1 MSQYK
6 NKKSRTV
13 NFYHLEGEDK
23 ALKKIDDK
31 IKHTYNLLKCHHSDK
46 IETIDIKD
54 NKYYICGM
62 NKAYVDESGQIY
74 AWLINLSRLDPTS
87 PIQVGDMKKNIEQRN
102 KTLPITDDQG
112 RVVNTQFLYDTHTHI
127 CAFART
133 DGGVNRILFTTFLL
147 KFCDIKE
154 LDLAI
159 VPDEIAINKLDK
171 MQDTSSIT
179 YSIAKINNLNSVE
192 DDTRDEIKDIE
203 YASGVGAQKM
213 TICLQA
219 NSLKSKD
226 IIAKAKFLFKHSESL
241 DITKLKVKGINDDG
255 VSDLVDLVQ
264 HKLAF
269 HDYVEYDNIIT
280 VENMFGFL
288 EKAYHR
294 YYDYCVHYFE

>member
-1 MSQYK
+1 MGQYK

-23 ALKKIDDK
+23 VLKKIDDK
-31 IKHTYNLLKCHHSDK
+31 IEYTYNLLKNHHSDK
-46 IETIDIKD
+46 IETIDIED

-62 NKAYVDESGQIY
+62 DRAYVDESGQIY

-112 RVVNTQFLYDTHTHI
+112 KVVNTQFLYDTHTHI

-133 DGGVNRILFTTFLL
+133 NGGVNRNLFKTFLL
-147 KFCDIKE
+147 KFCDIKG
-154 LDLAI
+154 LTLAI

-171 MQDTSSIT
+171 MHATSSIT
-179 YSIAKINNLNSVE
+179 YSIAQINNLNSVE
-192 DDTRDEIKDIE
+192 DDARDEIKDIE
-203 YASGVGAQKM
+203 YANDVGAQKM

-219 NSLKSKD
+219 NPLKSKD

-241 DITKLKVKGINDDG
+241 DITKLKVEGINDDG
-255 VSDLVDLVQ
+255 VLDPVDLVQ
-264 HKLAF
+264 HKLVF
-269 HDYVEYDNIIT
+269 HDYVEYDNIVT

-294 YYDYCVHYFE
+294 YYDYCVHNFE

>member
-1 MSQYK
+1 MGQYK

-23 ALKKIDDK
+23 VLKKIDDK
-31 IKHTYNLLKCHHSDK
+31 IEYTYNLLKNHHSDK
-46 IETIDIKD
+46 IETIDIED

-62 NKAYVDESGQIY
+62 DRAYVDESGQVY

-112 RVVNTQFLYDTHTHI
+112 KVVNTQFLYDTHTHI

-133 DGGVNRILFTTFLL
+133 NGGVNRNLFKTFLL
-147 KFCDIKE
+147 KFCDIKG
-154 LDLAI
+154 LTLAI

-171 MQDTSSIT
+171 MHATSSIT

-192 DDTRDEIKDIE
+192 DDARDEIKDIE
-203 YASGVGAQKM
+203 YANDVGAQKM

-219 NSLKSKD
+219 NPLKSKD

-241 DITKLKVKGINDDG
+241 DITKLKVEGINDDG
-255 VSDLVDLVQ
+255 VLDPVDLVQ
-264 HKLAF
+264 HKLVF
-269 HDYVEYDNIIT
+269 HDYVEYDNIVT

-294 YYDYCVHYFE
+294 YYDYCVHNFE